1 METLTYLQ
9 ANESNGCPLHTTC
22 FRHNCEER
30 GRWSWC
36 LICPAAKHRENS
48 LEISPVFKICVWQ
61 PFCKDI
67 SNNTQQLPGRTVL
80 QISFNYVLKYIFS
93 LVKNCIHWAVHLRI
107 GSRLA
112 PLQAWPVCLH
122 FYRSLRE
129 ATVCQLAT
137 LGKVK
142 GKGVALRFSNG
153 FWFSYPKLVFL
164 VSSHQLLGSLAGR
177 ARNRR
182 LHLQLFSPRRLHR
195 RPGYVSR

>member
-1 METLTYLQ
+1 MQLHSARWSNLRGTKRKIIKMRVSALIGRNNSQDHVYEEGLVVETLTYLQ

-48 LEISPVFKICVWQ
+48 LEISPVLKIRVWQ

-93 LVKNCIHWAVHLRI
+93 RQKLYSL
-107 GSRLA
+107 SRPLA
-112 PLQAWPVCLH
+112 DWL
-122 FYRSLRE
+122 
-129 ATVCQLAT
+129 
-137 LGKVK
+137 
-142 GKGVALRFSNG
+142 
-153 FWFSYPKLVFL
+153 
-164 VSSHQLLGSLAGR
+164 
-177 ARNRR
+177 
-182 LHLQLFSPRRLHR
+182 
-195 RPGYVSR
+195 